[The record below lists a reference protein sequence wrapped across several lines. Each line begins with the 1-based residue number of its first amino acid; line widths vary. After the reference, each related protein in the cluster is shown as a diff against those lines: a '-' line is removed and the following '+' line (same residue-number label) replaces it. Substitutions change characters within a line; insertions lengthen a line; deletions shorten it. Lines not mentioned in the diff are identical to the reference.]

1 MGISAGDRC
10 EHHHPVAGLSA
21 GEGLVLVL
29 LGGGGEDLDP
39 PVPERLHGAL
49 TILELLPGRVQAVR
63 STVILGSGEHDTGP
77 RGIPFNGTTPN
88 ERSGSLAQNDLYFT
102 FGKYRVFV

>member
-1 MGISAGDRC
+1 M
-10 EHHHPVAGLSA
+10 AGLSA

-63 STVILGSGEHDTGP
+63 STVILGSGEHDTVA
-77 RGIPFNGTTPN
+77 
-88 ERSGSLAQNDLYFT
+88 E
-102 FGKYRVFV
+102 

>member
-1 MGISAGDRC
+1 M
-10 EHHHPVAGLSA
+10 AGLSA

-49 TILELLPGRVQAVR
+49 TILELLPGRVR
-63 STVILGSGEHDTGP
+63 GRHPTVILGV
-77 RGIPFNGTTPN
+77 RG
-88 ERSGSLAQNDLYFT
+88 A
-102 FGKYRVFV
+102 

>member
-10 EHHHPVAGLSA
+10 EHHHAVAGLSA

-29 LGGGGEDLDP
+29 LGGGEDLDP
-39 PVPERLHGAL
+39 RVVPERLHGAL

-63 STVILGSGEHDTGP
+63 STVILGSGEHDTVA
-77 RGIPFNGTTPN
+77 
-88 ERSGSLAQNDLYFT
+88 E
-102 FGKYRVFV
+102 

>member
-1 MGISAGDRC
+1 MLLKIEICTYEFEILLILAFALLFLASVKVGLVGISAGDRC

-63 STVILGSGEHDTGP
+63 STVILGSGEHDTVA
-77 RGIPFNGTTPN
+77 
-88 ERSGSLAQNDLYFT
+88 E
-102 FGKYRVFV
+102 